1 MSKSVAKPWYTDRRL
16 VAEKLDSWISF
27 RKPHGGVGKET
38 DWLGWDAW
46 VRPDDTPRRSV
57 R

>member
-1 MSKSVAKPWYTDRRL
+1 MSKSDAKPWYTDRRL
-16 VAEKLDSWISF
+16 VAEKLDGWISL

-46 VRPDDTPRRSV
+46 VRPDDTPRRSM